1 MNICTG
7 VIPNPDVNL
16 HMMYD
21 VGENILKMMIEKPI
35 FFIVL
40 KEQIK

>member
-7 VIPNPDVNL
+7 IISNPDVNV

-21 VGENILKMMIEKPI
+21 VGENILKIIIEKPI
-35 FFIVL
+35 FFIFL